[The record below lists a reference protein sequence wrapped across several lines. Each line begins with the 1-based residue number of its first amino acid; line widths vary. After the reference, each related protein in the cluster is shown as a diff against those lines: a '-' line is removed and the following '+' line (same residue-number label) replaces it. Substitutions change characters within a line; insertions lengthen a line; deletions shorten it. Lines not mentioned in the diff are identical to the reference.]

1 MAVLG
6 LWHLTPA
13 RCFAMA
19 HFNLH
24 LQRGSVSVEFAL
36 IASVFFT
43 LLFGALEWGR
53 VFFMWNA
60 AQEVTRRAAR
70 DAALMGFN
78 ATPAIQLDAVLQ
90 SSTAWGSASFPG
102 ISEITNLSVAVRYM
116 GGSFGALT
124 VVSNPPVSAALNAAN
139 CSQGLNPCVI
149 AVQTQLCQPSSN
161 PCAPISILPFTVLE
175 GLTSL
180 ALPIS
185 TVTRPIEA
193 AGGS

>member
-1 MAVLG
+1 
-6 LWHLTPA
+6 
-13 RCFAMA
+13 MA
-19 HFNLH
+19 HSNLCA
-24 LQRGSVSVEFAL
+24 QRGSVSVEFAL
-36 IASVFFT
+36 VAIVFFS

-90 SSTAWGSASFPG
+90 SSPTWGSTSFPG
-102 ISEITNLSVAVRYM
+102 VTEITNLSVTVRYM

-124 VVSNPPVSAALNAAN
+124 VVSNPPTSAALNAAN

-149 AVQTQLCQPSSN
+149 AVQTQLCQPGSN

-180 ALPIS
+180 ALPVS
-185 TVTRPIEA
+185 TVTRPLEA
-193 AGGS
+193 AGSS